1 MKVGERA
8 SSETFADYTLSRVP
22 RVIRES
28 LTDEQYQ
35 AIRTSLIARD
45 TDSRHSIDIRLTIP
59 LFFRN
64 YYFIFF
70 AGRDRRASR
79 YILENE
85 RWALIPSPIRMGLR
99 YMVSFAVSL
108 VMLGLAFTAA
118 YKLKQLMGID
128 LFPNF
133 HLSDLLPFE
142 LSHAG
147 NSMHIADGA
156 THVNK

>member
-59 LFFRN
+59 LFFRS
-64 YYFIFF
+64 YYFIFLQDVIGGHQGIF
-70 AGRDRRASR
+70 WKTSAGHL
-79 YILENE
+79 Y
-85 RWALIPSPIRMGLR
+85 LR
-99 YMVSFAVSL
+99 
-108 VMLGLAFTAA
+108 
-118 YKLKQLMGID
+118 Q
-128 LFPNF
+128 
-133 HLSDLLPFE
+133 
-142 LSHAG
+142 
-147 NSMHIADGA
+147 
-156 THVNK
+156 

>member
-1 MKVGERA
+1 MKVGQRA

-59 LFFRN
+59 LFFRS
-64 YYFIFF
+64 YYFVFF

-85 RWALIPSPIRMGLR
+85 RWALIPSPIRMGFH
-99 YMVSFAVSL
+99 YMVSFVVSL
-108 VMLGLAFTAA
+108 VVLGLAFIAA
-118 YKLKQLMGID
+118 YKLKQLMGLD
-128 LFPNF
+128 LFSNF
-133 HLSDLLPFE
+133 HLPDLLPFG

-147 NSMHIADGA
+147 NSIHIADGA
-156 THVNK
+156 PHVNK

>member
-1 MKVGERA
+1 MKVGQRA

-35 AIRTSLIARD
+35 AIRISLIARD
-45 TDSRHSIDIRLTIP
+45 IDSRHSIDIRLTIP
-59 LFFRN
+59 LFFHS
-64 YYFIFF
+64 YYFVFF

-85 RWALIPSPIRMGLR
+85 RWALIPSPIRMGFH
-99 YMVSFAVSL
+99 YMVSFAISL
-108 VMLGLAFTAA
+108 VVLGLAFIAA

-133 HLSDLLPFE
+133 HTPDLLPFE
-142 LSHAG
+142 LSLAG

-156 THVNK
+156 PHVNK

>member
-45 TDSRHSIDIRLTIP
+45 IDSRHSIDIRLTMP
-59 LFFRN
+59 LFFRS
-64 YYFIFF
+64 YYFVCF

-79 YILENE
+79 YILENG
-85 RWALIPSPIRMGLR
+85 RWALIPLPIRMGFH
-99 YMVSFAVSL
+99 YMVSFTVSL
-108 VMLGLAFTAA
+108 VLIGLAFIVA

-133 HLSDLLPFE
+133 HLPDWLQFE

-147 NSMHIADGA
+147 TSMHIADGA
-156 THVNK
+156 AHVNK